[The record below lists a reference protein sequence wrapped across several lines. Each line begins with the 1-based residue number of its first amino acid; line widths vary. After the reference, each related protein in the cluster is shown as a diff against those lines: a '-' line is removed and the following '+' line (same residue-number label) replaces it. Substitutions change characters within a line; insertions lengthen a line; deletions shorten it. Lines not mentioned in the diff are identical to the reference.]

1 MSPSNPENDPVQ
13 KGLHELGRQM
23 EDGASATGATP
34 TGEPVEPVENPVEK
48 GLHEL
53 GRQID
58 EAHRSA
64 RGKKAKGDDAPR
76 GPAHAAPKK
85 RRSRRRTVAWATGTL
100 LLVVVRSPAPRPD
113 TAGTSTTRSTA
124 STSATSPRPR

>member
-13 KGLHELGRQM
+13 KGLHALGRQIDAD
-23 EDGASATGATP
+23 EPPAPAAPPAGPAEPAAEVSASSEAPEAAA
-34 TGEPVEPVENPVEK
+34 NPVEE
-48 GLHEL
+48 GLQEL

-64 RGKKAKGDDAPR
+64 RGKKGNGDDARR

-85 RRSRRRTVAWATGTL
+85 RRSRRRTLAWVTGTL
-100 LLVVVRSPAPRPD
+100 LLVIV
-113 TAGTSTTRSTA
+113 
-124 STSATSPRPR
+124 

>member
-1 MSPSNPENDPVQ
+1 MSS
-13 KGLHELGRQM
+13 GGRST
-23 EDGASATGATP
+23 A
-34 TGEPVEPVENPVEK
+34 GEPPAPAPPPAGPAEPAAEVPGSSEAPEAAENPVEK

-64 RGKKAKGDDAPR
+64 RGKRGNGDGAPR

-85 RRSRRRTVAWATGTL
+85 RRSRRRTLAWVTGTL
-100 LLVVVRSPAPRPD
+100 C
-113 TAGTSTTRSTA
+113 
-124 STSATSPRPR
+124 